1 MPTRLHSIRNK
12 LFIIVLVTSIA
23 ALFITIVALAIY
35 DLQTYRNSLTKDVST
50 QAELIGRASIPA
62 LLFDDAKLARA
73 NLSLLEVRPKIVA
86 ASLYNEHGV
95 LIASYISPKAAE
107 FVPAIK
113 RRLADLAVVEGN
125 LLRVQ
130 RRIMLNNEM
139 LGLIEI
145 QANYEIRQRLF
156 SYLGILVAVS
166 GMALL
171 AALGLSRWLQ
181 KRITRPIQDVA
192 ELARKVVSQ
201 RDFSLRAV
209 ESQNDE
215 ISYLVNALNAMLE
228 EIQARTKAQ
237 QELLLSLQHEIAER
251 KQVEVELKEARDQ
264 LEARVQ
270 QRTAQLLEAKQE
282 AERANQAKSDFLSRT
297 SHELRTP
304 LNSIIIL
311 SELLATDFDK
321 YLKQAD
327 IKAAK
332 TIYEAA
338 QDLLSLVNDLLDLAQ
353 IESGVPLLV
362 EKSEIEWGRLRTIIE
377 NMFAE
382 TAKRKNLE
390 FVIKN
395 SRQLPPDFR
404 TDEKRLLQILK
415 NLLAN
420 AFKFTR
426 EGKVSLTISTAT
438 SGWKVWQ
445 PPQGMQEAV
454 VFAVS
459 DTGIGISQDKL
470 QIIFEA
476 FQQADGSITRKFGGT
491 GLGLAISRELALML
505 GGFIEL
511 ESKPESGST
520 FRLYLPVQ
528 SDASNFSLSGQV
540 QVDPGTSSS
549 NNTS

>member
-35 DLQTYRNSLTKDVST
+35 DLQTYRNMLTKDVST

-73 NLSLLEVRPKIVA
+73 NLALLEVRPKIVA

-95 LIASYISPKAAE
+95 LIASYIRPKAAE

-113 RRLADLAVVEGN
+113 RGLADRAAIEGN

-130 RRIMLNNEM
+130 RRIMLNSEV

-145 QANYEIRQRLF
+145 QADYEIRQRLF

-181 KRITRPIQDVA
+181 QRITRPIQDVA
-192 ELARKVVSQ
+192 ELARKVVAQ

-251 KQVEVELKEARDQ
+251 KQIEVELKEAHDQ
-264 LEARVQ
+264 LEVRVQ

-353 IESGVPLLV
+353 IESGVPLLA
-362 EKSEIEWGRLRTIIE
+362 EKSELEWGRLRTIIE
-377 NMFAE
+377 NMFTE

-390 FVIKN
+390 FVIN
-395 SRQLPPDFR
+395 ISRKLPPDFR

-438 SGWKVWQ
+438 SGWKIWQ
-445 PPQGMQEAV
+445 PQGMQEAV

-528 SDASNFSLSGQV
+528 SDAASFSLSGQV
-540 QVDPGTSSS
+540 QEDPGTRSS

>member
-35 DLQTYRNSLTKDVST
+35 DLQTYRNTLTKDVST

-251 KQVEVELKEARDQ
+251 KQVEVELKEAHDQ

-540 QVDPGTSSS
+540 QEDPGTSSS
-549 NNTS
+549 NNAS

>member
-35 DLQTYRNSLTKDVST
+35 DLQTYRNTLTKDVST

-540 QVDPGTSSS
+540 QEDPGTSSS
-549 NNTS
+549 NNAS

>member
-35 DLQTYRNSLTKDVST
+35 DLQTYRNTLTKDVST

-251 KQVEVELKEARDQ
+251 KQVEVELKEAHDQ

>member
-35 DLQTYRNSLTKDVST
+35 DLQTYRNTLTKDVST

-95 LIASYISPKAAE
+95 LIASYIRPKAAE

-251 KQVEVELKEARDQ
+251 KQVEVELKEAHDQ

-540 QVDPGTSSS
+540 QEDPGTSSS
-549 NNTS
+549 NNAS

>member
-12 LFIIVLVTSIA
+12 LSLIVLVTSFA

-35 DLQTYRNSLTKDVST
+35 DLQRYRNLLTKDLST

-62 LLFDDAKLARA
+62 LQFDDAKLARA
-73 NLSLLEVRPKIVA
+73 NLLLLEVRPNILS
-86 ASLYNEHGV
+86 ASLYNASGM
-95 LIASYISPKAAE
+95 LISSYISAEAAQ
-107 FVPAIK
+107 FVPAVDRELID
-113 RRLADLAVVEGN
+113 RVEIEDD
-125 LLRVQ
+125 LLRVK
-130 RRIMLNNEM
+130 RRVMFNGEV

-145 QANYEIRQRLF
+145 YASYEIKERLL
-156 SYLGILVAVS
+156 SYLGILLAVS
-166 GMALL
+166 AMALL

-181 KRITRPIQDVA
+181 QRITLPIQNVA
-192 ELARKVVSQ
+192 ELARKVVDQ

-209 ESQNDE
+209 ETPNDE
-215 ISYLVNALNAMLE
+215 ITYLVNALNAMLE
-228 EIQARTKAQ
+228 EMQARTRAQ
-237 QELLLSLQHEIAER
+237 QELLQSLQREIAER
-251 KQVEVELKEARDQ
+251 KQVEAELKEAHDQ
-264 LEARVQ
+264 LEIRVQ
-270 QRTAQLLEAKQE
+270 QRTAELLDAKLEAD
-282 AERANQAKSDFLSRT
+282 RANKAKSDFLSRT

-321 YLKQAD
+321 YLKAAD

-353 IESGVPLLV
+353 IESGAPLLI
-362 EKSEIEWGRLRTIIE
+362 EKSEIDWGRLRTIIE
-377 NMFAE
+377 NMFSE
-382 TAKRKNLE
+382 TARRKGLE
-390 FVIKN
+390 FVIEI
-395 SRQLPPDFR
+395 SDQLPADFR

-426 EGKVSLTISTAT
+426 EGNVTLAITPVNE
-438 SGWKVWQ
+438 GWQAWR
-445 PPQGMQEAV
+445 PPQGMHQAIM
-454 VFAVS
+454 FSVS
-459 DTGIGISQDKL
+459 DTGIGIPEDKL

-491 GLGLAISRELALML
+491 GLGLAISRELALIL
-505 GGFIEL
+505 DGGIEL
-511 ESKPESGST
+511 ESRQEVGST

-528 SDASNFSLSGQV
+528 SDASQFSLSGES
-540 QVDPGTSSS
+540 PSES
-549 NNTS
+549 

>member
-251 KQVEVELKEARDQ
+251 KQVEVELKEAHDQ

-540 QVDPGTSSS
+540 QEDPGTSSS
-549 NNTS
+549 NNAS

>member
-1 MPTRLHSIRNK
+1 MPSRLHSISNK
-12 LFIIVLVTSIA
+12 LFLIVLATSIA
-23 ALFITIVALAIY
+23 ALFITIVSLAIY
-35 DLQTYRNSLTKDVST
+35 DLQSYRNTLSKDLST
-50 QAELIGRASIPA
+50 QAELISRASIPA
-62 LLFDDAKLARA
+62 LQFDDAKLART
-73 NLSLLEVRPKIVA
+73 NLSLLEVRPNIMS
-86 ASLYNEHGV
+86 ASLYNAQGILV
-95 LIASYISPKAAE
+95 ASYVNAQTEKFIPTLERELIDS
-107 FVPAIK
+107 
-113 RRLADLAVVEGN
+113 VVIDGN
-125 LLRVQ
+125 LVSVK
-130 RRIMLNNEM
+130 RRIMLNGEV

-145 QANYEIRQRLF
+145 QARYEIVQRLL
-156 SYLGILVAVS
+156 SHLGILVAVS
-166 GMALL
+166 AIALL

-181 KRITRPIQDVA
+181 QRITRPIQDVA
-192 ELARKVVSQ
+192 ELARKVVAK

-209 ESQNDE
+209 ETQNDE

-237 QELLLSLQHEIAER
+237 QELLYSLQHEIAER
-251 KQVEVELKEARDQ
+251 KQIEVELKEAHDQ
-264 LEARVQ
+264 LEERVQ
-270 QRTAQLLEAKQE
+270 QRTAELLHAKLE

-338 QDLLSLVNDLLDLAQ
+338 QDLLGLVNDLLDLAQ
-353 IESGVPLLV
+353 IESGVALHI
-362 EKSEIEWGRLRTIIE
+362 EKAEIDWARLHTAIE
-377 NMFAE
+377 NTFAE
-382 TAKRKNLE
+382 TANRKNLG
-390 FVIKN
+390 FNIKI
-395 SRQLPPDFR
+395 SRKLPAAFR

-426 EGKVSLTISTAT
+426 EGKVSLTINLAD
-438 SGWKVWQ
+438 SGWKIWQ
-445 PPQGMQEAV
+445 PPEGMREAV
-454 VFAVS
+454 VFTVA
-459 DTGIGISQDKL
+459 DTGIGIPEDKL

-491 GLGLAISRELALML
+491 GLGLAISRELAAML
-505 GGFIEL
+505 GGCIEL
-511 ESKPESGST
+511 ESTPEAGST

-528 SDASNFSLSGQV
+528 LEASEFSLSSQGQED
-540 QVDPGTSSS
+540 QA
-549 NNTS
+549 

>member
-35 DLQTYRNSLTKDVST
+35 DLQTYRNTLTKDVST

-95 LIASYISPKAAE
+95 LIASYIRPKAAE

-540 QVDPGTSSS
+540 QEDPGTSSS
-549 NNTS
+549 NNAS

>member
-95 LIASYISPKAAE
+95 LIASYIRPKAAE

-251 KQVEVELKEARDQ
+251 KQVEVELKEAHDQ

-540 QVDPGTSSS
+540 QEDPGTSSS
-549 NNTS
+549 NNAS

>member
-35 DLQTYRNSLTKDVST
+35 DLQTYRNTLTKDVST

-95 LIASYISPKAAE
+95 LIASYIRPKAAE

-390 FVIKN
+390 FVVKN

-540 QVDPGTSSS
+540 QEDPGTSSS
-549 NNTS
+549 NNAS